1 MLLATTNVGDSD
13 AGGVLC
19 QTFDVIDVDSR
30 DDRATRDISGRYDK
44 CVDRKL
50 GSCACGSEQLTSAN
64 TDAHVDG
71 TDLDTLSTKAGKDC
85 RVRGP
90 ASHDLREH
98 RRNRCH
104 WLRATANLGDQCSHA
119 IATRRGAVR

>member
-1 MLLATTNVGDSD
+1 MLR
-13 AGGVLC
+13 

-30 DDRATRDISGRYDK
+30 DDRATRNISGRYDK

-50 GSCACGSEQLTSAN
+50 GSCACGSEELTSAN

-71 TDLDTLSTKAGKDC
+71 MNLDTLPTEAGKDR

-90 ASHDLREH
+90 ASHDFREH
-98 RRNRCH
+98 CRNRCN
-104 WLRATANLGDQCSHA
+104 WLPATANLGDQCSHA